1 MSTEMKRM
9 DELTS
14 RQRESALSTD
24 EQVELDA
31 LLQRCPEARRRFVD
45 QMLLENDLRE
55 DAATLLA
62 ESGAK
67 TATTARHTSW
77 FGWLAWR
84 PLTAAAA
91 GIVLGMFCTSMVFA
105 YVAPSLGKVMTP
117 LQEGF
122 ESGPAPL
129 VTGVPIEAG
138 KWSGDFTEIVG
149 EQEGV
154 RPAKGGKM
162 LRFLSADYEGKS
174 NAGPSRT
181 ASVWRLV
188 DLRPYRREFGDGG
201 AVAQLSAVLNSQA
214 FPQGRSY
221 LGFVQI
227 HALDAEMAV
236 ALKERHWTELNAS
249 SLALTRSAGVAL
261 DRDPATWQ
269 RIDCEQRLPGNADFL
284 LIEIGLKQMPK
295 TSQSAEFAG
304 HFLDDVRLTLARRP
318 LLP

>member
-1 MSTEMKRM
+1 
-9 DELTS
+9 
-14 RQRESALSTD
+14 
-24 EQVELDA
+24 
-31 LLQRCPEARRRFVD
+31 
-45 QMLLENDLRE
+45 
-55 DAATLLA
+55 
-62 ESGAK
+62 
-67 TATTARHTSW
+67 
-77 FGWLAWR
+77 
-84 PLTAAAA
+84 
-91 GIVLGMFCTSMVFA
+91 
-105 YVAPSLGKVMTP
+105 
-117 LQEGF
+117 
-122 ESGPAPL
+122 
-129 VTGVPIEAG
+129 
-138 KWSGDFTEIVG
+138 
-149 EQEGV
+149 
-154 RPAKGGKM
+154 M

-188 DLRPYRREFGDGG
+188 DLRPYRREFADGG
-201 AVAQLSAVLNSQA
+201 AVAQLSAVLNAQA
-214 FPQGRSY
+214 FSQDRRY

-236 ALKERHWTELNAS
+236 ALKEQHWTELNAS

-304 HFLDDVRLTLARRP
+304 HYLDDVRLTLARRP

>member
-1 MSTEMKRM
+1 
-9 DELTS
+9 
-14 RQRESALSTD
+14 
-24 EQVELDA
+24 
-31 LLQRCPEARRRFVD
+31 
-45 QMLLENDLRE
+45 
-55 DAATLLA
+55 
-62 ESGAK
+62 
-67 TATTARHTSW
+67 
-77 FGWLAWR
+77 
-84 PLTAAAA
+84 
-91 GIVLGMFCTSMVFA
+91 
-105 YVAPSLGKVMTP
+105 
-117 LQEGF
+117 
-122 ESGPAPL
+122 L